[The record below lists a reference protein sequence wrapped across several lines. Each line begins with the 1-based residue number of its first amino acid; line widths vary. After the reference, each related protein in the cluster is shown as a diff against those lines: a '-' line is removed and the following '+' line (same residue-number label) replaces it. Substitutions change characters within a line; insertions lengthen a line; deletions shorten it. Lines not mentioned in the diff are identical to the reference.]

1 MNKQEEQQ
9 QEQEQKR
16 EQNVKHGEKNE
27 AWRAFGLVSAIGLD
41 LAICTIG
48 GTVLG
53 NWLDGWLGTSPWLLL
68 LGIMLGLTAGIYGI
82 TKLIAVFQPEQKE

>member
-1 MNKQEEQQ
+1 MNKQEEQDQ
-9 QEQEQKR
+9 QQDAKQEPIQ
-16 EQNVKHGEKNE
+16 EEKSE

-53 NWLDGWLGTSPWLLL
+53 NWLDGLLGTSPWLLL
-68 LGIMLGLTAGIYGI
+68 LGILLGLTAGIYGI
-82 TKLIAVFQPEQKE
+82 TKLIAVFNPEQKK

>member
-1 MNKQEEQQ
+1 MNKQEEQE
-9 QEQEQKR
+9 QEQEQE
-16 EQNVKHGEKNE
+16 EQVKPAEKNE

-53 NWLDGWLGTSPWLLL
+53 NWLDGLLGTSPWLLL

-82 TKLIAVFQPEQKE
+82 TKLIAVFNPEQKK